1 MSEISIN
8 TENYKRTAKRLQKVL
23 KENGLEIN
31 LSKAQEI
38 MAQSFGVKNTY
49 EMLNLLNSS
58 TTKSE
63 QKEDL
68 FVQSLNTILKNSN
81 SIKKCFLYTDY
92 GNFILDIVSFNE
104 ESYGIYFGAT
114 SKPLMKDFLIMGIDE
129 KTATSLVELCSFIP
143 EDKYEGLLFGSKLF
157 NKYCSKK
164 KTHYFKN
171 ELLENEFILNSS
183 IYKKRYTVYNKN
195 NFEDEIIGFDKKLN
209 LLQIKSGRHPGFD
222 DFREPDLYLKNKN
235 QILVE
240 YYTEQHSEQ
249 PKCYAVRYWYIDSNN
264 FIIEETAR

>member
-8 TENYKRTAKRLQKVL
+8 TENYKRISKRLQKVL
-23 KENGLEIN
+23 QANGLELN

-38 MAQSFGVKNTY
+38 MAQSFGIKNKY

-58 TTKSE
+58 IEQSE
-63 QKEDL
+63 SKEDL
-68 FVQSLNTILKNSN
+68 FIQSLNTILKDSN

-92 GNFILDIVSFNE
+92 GNFILDIVSSSE

-114 SKPLMKDFLIMGIDE
+114 SKPIIKDFLIMGIDE
-129 KTATSLVELCSFIP
+129 KTASSLVAICSFIP

-164 KTHYFKN
+164 NTHYFKN
-171 ELLENEFILNSS
+171 ELLETEFILNSS
-183 IYKKRYTVYNKN
+183 IYKKRYTLYNKT
-195 NFEDEIIGFDKKLN
+195 NFEEEIIGFDKKLN
-209 LLQIKSGRHPGFD
+209 LLQIKSGKHPGFD
-222 DFREPDLYLKNKN
+222 DFIKPDLYLKNKK

-240 YYTEQHSEQ
+240 YYTEQHSDK
-249 PKCYAVRYWYIDSNN
+249 PKSYAVRYWYIDNN
-264 FIIEETAR
+264 DVIKEEIAK